1 MKTSYLSAIT
11 VCMVSTLQAQSN
23 TIQDLEAQFLQNN
36 YLLIAN
42 KLNIDK
48 ADAEIVQEK
57 LWNNPTLSISEVNL
71 WKTYQIEEQ
80 PYLFGKYGKNQQVSV
95 ELEQLIETAGKRKKR
110 VAIKQLEKNNALF
123 DYEELLRELKK
134 ELRQSFYT
142 LSRINQEE
150 NQLQNLL
157 NLFTQMSNQY
167 ERQSKLQNVSKADF
181 YRIQTEL
188 LGLQKE
194 SVLLENEKIDGLNKL
209 RLLTQNSELNIDQL
223 QFETSIKSQNQLPFD
238 LKNSAKNQNIGL
250 KKQGNELNLAKNQLI
265 LEKAQRTPDL
275 TFQLNYDRGG
285 NIMRDFVGVGVSVDL
300 PIFNTNK
307 GNIKAA
313 KISIEQ
319 QLANQNAYQLE
330 LDQSID
336 RLQNQL
342 KKIEE
347 TLNFWSSEKEQEQ
360 NLMIENYKKH
370 LQNKH
375 ITLMEFI
382 DFTQAYREAQQAYLE
397 LQETYEHTYE
407 ELQYIVGKD
416 F

>member
-1 MKTSYLSAIT
+1 MKTFYLSAIT

-150 NQLQNLL
+150 HQLQNML

-209 RLLTQNSELNIDQL
+209 RLLTQNSELNINQL

-250 KKQGNELNLAKNQLI
+250 KKQENELNLAKNQLI

>member
-11 VCMVSTLQAQSN
+11 VCMVSTLQAQSY
-23 TIQDLEAQFLQNN
+23 TIQDLEAQFLQKN

-80 PYLFGKYGKNQQVSV
+80 PYLFGKYGKNQQISV

-150 NQLQNLL
+150 NQLQNML

-209 RLLTQNSELNIDQL
+209 RLLTQNSELNMDQL
-223 QFETSIKSQNQLPFD
+223 QFQTSIKSQNQLPFD

-250 KKQGNELNLAKNQLI
+250 KKQENELNLVKNQLI
-265 LEKAQRTPDL
+265 LEKSQRTPDL

-342 KKIEE
+342 KKLEE
-347 TLNFWSSEKEQEQ
+347 TLNFWSLEKEQEQ

>member
-1 MKTSYLSAIT
+1 MKTFYLSAIT
-11 VCMVSTLQAQSN
+11 VCMVSTLQAQSY
-23 TIQDLEAQFLQNN
+23 TIQDLEAQFLQKN

-80 PYLFGKYGKNQQVSV
+80 PYLFGKYGKNQQISV

-150 NQLQNLL
+150 NQLQNML

-250 KKQGNELNLAKNQLI
+250 KKQENELNLAKNQLI

-342 KKIEE
+342 KKLEE
-347 TLNFWSSEKEQEQ
+347 TLNFWSLEKEQEQ

-397 LQETYEHTYE
+397 LQETYKHTYE

>member
-1 MKTSYLSAIT
+1 MKTFYLSAIT

-150 NQLQNLL
+150 NQLQNML

-250 KKQGNELNLAKNQLI
+250 KKQENELNLVKNQLI
-265 LEKAQRTPDL
+265 LEKSQRTPDL

>member
-1 MKTSYLSAIT
+1 MKTFYLSAIT
-11 VCMVSTLQAQSN
+11 VCMVSTLQAQSY
-23 TIQDLEAQFLQNN
+23 TIQDLEAQFLQKN

-80 PYLFGKYGKNQQVSV
+80 PYLFGKYGKNQQISV

-150 NQLQNLL
+150 NQLQNML

-209 RLLTQNSELNIDQL
+209 RLLTQNSELNINQL

-250 KKQGNELNLAKNQLI
+250 KKQENELNLAKNQLI

-342 KKIEE
+342 KKLEE

-360 NLMIENYKKH
+360 NLMIDNYKKH

>member
-1 MKTSYLSAIT
+1 MKTFYLSAIT
-11 VCMVSTLQAQSN
+11 VCMVSTLQAQSY
-23 TIQDLEAQFLQNN
+23 TIQDLEAQFLQKN

-80 PYLFGKYGKNQQVSV
+80 PYLFGKYGKNQQISV

-150 NQLQNLL
+150 NQLQNML

-188 LGLQKE
+188 LSLQKE

-250 KKQGNELNLAKNQLI
+250 KKQENELNLAKNQLI

-342 KKIEE
+342 KKLEE
-347 TLNFWSSEKEQEQ
+347 TLNFWSLEKEQEQ
-360 NLMIENYKKH
+360 NLMIDNYKKH

>member
-1 MKTSYLSAIT
+1 MKTFYLSAIT

-150 NQLQNLL
+150 NQLQNML

-250 KKQGNELNLAKNQLI
+250 KKQENELNLAKNQLI

-397 LQETYEHTYE
+397 LQETYKHTYE

>member
-1 MKTSYLSAIT
+1 MKTFYLSAIT
-11 VCMVSTLQAQSN
+11 VCMVSTLQAQSY
-23 TIQDLEAQFLQNN
+23 TIQDLEAQFLQKN

-150 NQLQNLL
+150 NQLQNML

-209 RLLTQNSELNIDQL
+209 RLLTQNSELNINQL

-250 KKQGNELNLAKNQLI
+250 KKQENELNLAKNQLI

-347 TLNFWSSEKEQEQ
+347 TLNFWSSEKEEEQ
-360 NLMIENYKKH
+360 NLMIDNYKKH

-375 ITLMEFI
+375 ITLMDFI

-397 LQETYEHTYE
+397 LQETYKHTYE

>member
-1 MKTSYLSAIT
+1 MKTFYLSAIT

-150 NQLQNLL
+150 NQLQNML

-397 LQETYEHTYE
+397 LQETYKHTYE

>member
-1 MKTSYLSAIT
+1 MKTFYLSAIT
-11 VCMVSTLQAQSN
+11 VCMVSTLQAQSY
-23 TIQDLEAQFLQNN
+23 TIQDLEAQFLQKN

-80 PYLFGKYGKNQQVSV
+80 PYLFGKYGKNQQISV

-150 NQLQNLL
+150 NQLQNML

-250 KKQGNELNLAKNQLI
+250 KKQENELNLAKNQLI

-360 NLMIENYKKH
+360 NLMIDNYKKH

>member
-1 MKTSYLSAIT
+1 MKTFYLSAIT

-150 NQLQNLL
+150 NQLQNML

-209 RLLTQNSELNIDQL
+209 RLLTQNSELNINQL

-250 KKQGNELNLAKNQLI
+250 KKQENELNLAKNQLI

>member
-1 MKTSYLSAIT
+1 MKTFYLSAIT

-150 NQLQNLL
+150 NQLQNML

-250 KKQGNELNLAKNQLI
+250 KKQENELNLAKNQLI

>member
-1 MKTSYLSAIT
+1 MKTFYLSAIT
-11 VCMVSTLQAQSN
+11 VCMVSTLQAQSY
-23 TIQDLEAQFLQNN
+23 TIQDLEAQFLQKN

-80 PYLFGKYGKNQQVSV
+80 PYLFGKYGKNQQISV

-150 NQLQNLL
+150 NQLQNML

-209 RLLTQNSELNIDQL
+209 RLLTQNLELNIDQL

-238 LKNSAKNQNIGL
+238 LKNSARNQNIGL
-250 KKQGNELNLAKNQLI
+250 KKQENELNLAKNQLI
-265 LEKAQRTPDL
+265 LEKSHRTPDL

-319 QLANQNAYQLE
+319 QLANKNAYQLE

-342 KKIEE
+342 KKLEE

-360 NLMIENYKKH
+360 NLMIDNYKKH

>member
-1 MKTSYLSAIT
+1 MKTFYLSAIT
-11 VCMVSTLQAQSN
+11 VCMVSTLQAQSY
-23 TIQDLEAQFLQNN
+23 TIQDLEAQFLQKN

-80 PYLFGKYGKNQQVSV
+80 PYLFGKYGKNQQISV

-150 NQLQNLL
+150 NQLQNML

-250 KKQGNELNLAKNQLI
+250 KKQENELNLAKNQLI

-360 NLMIENYKKH
+360 NLMIDNYKKH

-397 LQETYEHTYE
+397 LQETYKHTYE

>member
-1 MKTSYLSAIT
+1 MKTFYLSAIT
-11 VCMVSTLQAQSN
+11 VCMVSTLQAQSY
-23 TIQDLEAQFLQNN
+23 TIQDLEAQFLQKN

-150 NQLQNLL
+150 NQLQNML

-250 KKQGNELNLAKNQLI
+250 KKQENELNLVKNQLI
-265 LEKAQRTPDL
+265 LEKSQRTPDL

>member
-11 VCMVSTLQAQSN
+11 VCMVSTLQAQSY
-23 TIQDLEAQFLQNN
+23 TIQDLEAQFLQKN

-80 PYLFGKYGKNQQVSV
+80 PYLFGKYGKNQQISV

-150 NQLQNLL
+150 NQLQNML

-250 KKQGNELNLAKNQLI
+250 KKQENELNLAKNQLI

>member
-1 MKTSYLSAIT
+1 M
-11 VCMVSTLQAQSN
+11 C
-23 TIQDLEAQFLQNN
+23 
-36 YLLIAN
+36 
-42 KLNIDK
+42 
-48 ADAEIVQEK
+48 
-57 LWNNPTLSISEVNL
+57 
-71 WKTYQIEEQ
+71 
-80 PYLFGKYGKNQQVSV
+80 
-95 ELEQLIETAGKRKKR
+95 
-110 VAIKQLEKNNALF
+110 

-150 NQLQNLL
+150 NQLQNML

-209 RLLTQNSELNIDQL
+209 RLLTQNSELNINQL

-250 KKQGNELNLAKNQLI
+250 KKQENELNLAKNQLI

-347 TLNFWSSEKEQEQ
+347 TLNFWSSEKEAEQ
-360 NLMIENYKKH
+360 NLMIDNYKKH

-382 DFTQAYREAQQAYLE
+382 DFTQAYRVAQQAYLE

>member
-1 MKTSYLSAIT
+1 
-11 VCMVSTLQAQSN
+11 MVSTLQAQSY
-23 TIQDLEAQFLQNN
+23 TIQDLEAQFLQKN

-80 PYLFGKYGKNQQVSV
+80 PYLFGKYGKNQQISV

-150 NQLQNLL
+150 NQLQNML

-209 RLLTQNSELNIDQL
+209 RLLTQNSELNMDQL
-223 QFETSIKSQNQLPFD
+223 QFQTSIKSQNQLPFD

-250 KKQGNELNLAKNQLI
+250 KKQENELNLVKNQLI
-265 LEKAQRTPDL
+265 LEKSQRTPDL

-342 KKIEE
+342 KKLEE
-347 TLNFWSSEKEQEQ
+347 TLNFWSLEKEQEQ

>member
-1 MKTSYLSAIT
+1 MKTFYLSAIT
-11 VCMVSTLQAQSN
+11 VCMVSTLQAQSY
-23 TIQDLEAQFLQNN
+23 TIQDLEAQFLQKN

-80 PYLFGKYGKNQQVSV
+80 PYLFGKYGKNQQISV

-150 NQLQNLL
+150 NQLQNML

-319 QLANQNAYQLE
+319 QLTNQNAYQLE

>member
-1 MKTSYLSAIT
+1 MKTFYLSAIA
-11 VCMVSTLQAQSN
+11 VCMVSTLQAQSY
-23 TIQDLEAQFLQNN
+23 TIQDLETQFLQKN

-80 PYLFGKYGKNQQVSV
+80 PYLFGKYGKNQQISV

-134 ELRQSFYT
+134 ELRQSFYS

-150 NQLQNLL
+150 NQLQNML

-167 ERQSKLQNVSKADF
+167 ERQSNLQNVPKADF

-194 SVLLENEKIDGLNKL
+194 AVLLENEKMEVLNKL
-209 RLLTQNSELNIDQL
+209 QLLTQNSDLKIDQL
-223 QFETSIKSQNQLPFD
+223 QFLTSKKLHNQFPFD

-250 KKQGNELNLAKNQLI
+250 KRQENELNLAKNQLI

-285 NIMRDFVGVGVSVDL
+285 NIMRDFFGVGVSVDL
-300 PIFNTNK
+300 PVFNTNK

-313 KISIEQ
+313 QISIEQ
-319 QLANQNAYQLE
+319 QLTNQNAYQLE
-330 LDQSID
+330 LNQSID

-342 KKIEE
+342 KKLEE
-347 TLNFWSSEKEQEQ
+347 GLTFWSSEKKEEQL
-360 NLMIENYKKH
+360 LMVDNYKKH
-370 LQNKH
+370 LQNKQV
-375 ITLMEFI
+375 TLIEFI

>member
-1 MKTSYLSAIT
+1 MKTFYLSAIT

-71 WKTYQIEEQ
+71 CKTYQIEEQ

-150 NQLQNLL
+150 NQLQNML

>member
-1 MKTSYLSAIT
+1 MKTFYLSAIT

-150 NQLQNLL
+150 NQLQNML

>member
-1 MKTSYLSAIT
+1 MKTFYLSAIT

-150 NQLQNLL
+150 NQLQNML

-342 KKIEE
+342 KKLEE
-347 TLNFWSSEKEQEQ
+347 TLNFWSLEKEQEQ

>member
-1 MKTSYLSAIT
+1 MKTFYLSAIT
-11 VCMVSTLQAQSN
+11 VCMVSTLQAQSY
-23 TIQDLEAQFLQNN
+23 TIQDLEAQFLQKN

-80 PYLFGKYGKNQQVSV
+80 PYLFGKYGKNQQISV

-150 NQLQNLL
+150 NQLQNML

-250 KKQGNELNLAKNQLI
+250 KKQENELNLAKNQLI

>member
-1 MKTSYLSAIT
+1 MKTFYLSAIT
-11 VCMVSTLQAQSN
+11 VCMVSTLQAQSY
-23 TIQDLEAQFLQNN
+23 TIQDLEAQFLQKN

-150 NQLQNLL
+150 NQLQNML

-209 RLLTQNSELNIDQL
+209 RLLTQNSELNINQL

-397 LQETYEHTYE
+397 LQETYKHTYE

>member
-1 MKTSYLSAIT
+1 MKTFYLSAIT

-150 NQLQNLL
+150 NQLQNML

-209 RLLTQNSELNIDQL
+209 RLLTQNSELNMDQL
-223 QFETSIKSQNQLPFD
+223 QFQTSIKSQNQLPFD

>member
-1 MKTSYLSAIT
+1 MKTFYLSAIT
-11 VCMVSTLQAQSN
+11 VCMVSTLQAQSY

-150 NQLQNLL
+150 NQLQNML

-167 ERQSKLQNVSKADF
+167 ERQSKLQNVSKTDF

-342 KKIEE
+342 KKLEE
-347 TLNFWSSEKEQEQ
+347 TLNFWSSEKEEEQ
-360 NLMIENYKKH
+360 NLMIDNYKKH

-397 LQETYEHTYE
+397 LQETYKHTYE

>member
-11 VCMVSTLQAQSN
+11 VCMVSTLQAQSY
-23 TIQDLEAQFLQNN
+23 TIQDLEAQFLQKN

-150 NQLQNLL
+150 NQLQNML

-250 KKQGNELNLAKNQLI
+250 KKQENELNLAKNQLI

-397 LQETYEHTYE
+397 LQETYKHTYE